1 MKNKSELKKLIIY
14 SIFFAPLILFAL
26 ELSFAALNK
35 FRGIRLESDYFL
47 KYDGVNGWRGLQIN
61 ATRNDKYWLYLDK
74 HTHFET
80 PFEVDASTKNKNI
93 GILISGNS
101 FNAGLFPENGEKNKD
116 TYFSRLE
123 TKLRNEKLN
132 VDVVNV
138 SFLGYNLW
146 QEHVEITRYLNSS
159 PIHDDLPNIN
169 LVISTG
175 GIQDFLNFVELLGT
189 GRLMRAKEYLN
200 ANGMM
205 QNIFTL
211 KYVDQI
217 SLAKRGSVSYGFKAF
232 LNSISAYWQLNSHT
246 QYYLKELRFQT
257 KEIVAGLIGRN
268 RWERL
273 RGIKKLNLLDENKIK
288 YGLTLEEIVNQK
300 YKIKLEK
307 YLEIRDYSINS
318 AVRNIKATKALLGDT
333 KYVYLYTPT
342 SFNSDINED
351 KARDLIDREM
361 GITLGDYQKLEND
374 FRKEFLK
381 KVTALPE
388 VIVLDY
394 SGMADTNT
402 WFSDYTHLNL
412 YGEKKFSELIYPE
425 VSKLVKNIIAKSK

>member
-1 MKNKSELKKLIIY
+1 MKNKSDLKKLIIY
-14 SIFFAPLILFAL
+14 STFFTPLIFLAL
-26 ELSFAALNK
+26 ELSFAALSK
-35 FRGIRLESDYFL
+35 IKGIRLDSHVYQ
-47 KYDGVNGWRGLQIN
+47 KYDQINGWRGKQDNKNVGDAPFLN
-61 ATRNDKYWLYLDK
+61 K

-80 PFEVDASTKNKNI
+80 PFEVDTSSKNKTS

-101 FNAGLFPENGEKNKD
+101 FNAGNLKAGPKNKN
-116 TYFSRLE
+116 TFFSLLE
-123 TKLRNEKLN
+123 TNLRSEKLD
-132 VDVVNV
+132 VDVVNI
-138 SFLGYNLW
+138 SFFGYNLW

-159 PIHDDLPNIN
+159 PIHDDLPNIS

-175 GIQDFLNFVELLGT
+175 GIQDFLDFVELLGN

-211 KYVDQI
+211 KYVNKRM
-217 SLAKRGSVSYGFKAF
+217 AKQGNPLYDLKIL
-232 LNSISAYWQLNSHT
+232 LNSISVYWKEGSHFNYWLGSVNSRA
-246 QYYLKELRFQT
+246 QIRF
-257 KEIVAGLIGRN
+257 KSLIGKRL
-268 RWERL
+268 ERL
-273 RGIKKLNLLDENKIK
+273 WGIKKVNEDENKIK
-288 YGLTLEEIVNQK
+288 YGLTLEEIVNQI

-307 YLEIRDYSINS
+307 YIEIRDYSINS
-318 AVRNIKATKALLGDT
+318 AVRNIKATNALLGDT

-342 SFNSDINED
+342 LFNCVTGED
-351 KARDLIDREM
+351 KARDIIDREI
-361 GITLGDYQKLEND
+361 GLTLGDYQKLEND

-381 KVTALPE
+381 KVTALRG

-402 WFSDYTHLNL
+402 WFKDYTHLNL

-425 VSKLVKNIIAKSK
+425 VSQLVKSIIAKNK